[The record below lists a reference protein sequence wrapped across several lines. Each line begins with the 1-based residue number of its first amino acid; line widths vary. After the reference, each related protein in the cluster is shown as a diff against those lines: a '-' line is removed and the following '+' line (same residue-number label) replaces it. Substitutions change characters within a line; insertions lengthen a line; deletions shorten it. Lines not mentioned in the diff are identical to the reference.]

1 MGYGEYATSQRVPS
15 STQHAAFF
23 FLRGG
28 GEKILIINTSV
39 FFEKDHLTAIP
50 VPSSWIWSSF
60 RPPPFVMTEML
71 FDFASKLRSKE
82 GGKKK
87 GKSNGEEGWAC
98 LSYVCA
104 CARGREGIRS
114 RACKRGDEHSH
125 IATTVVSISA
135 LLVSNRCIKDAP

>member
-1 MGYGEYATSQRVPS
+1 
-15 STQHAAFF
+15 
-23 FLRGG
+23 
-28 GEKILIINTSV
+28 
-39 FFEKDHLTAIP
+39 
-50 VPSSWIWSSF
+50 
-60 RPPPFVMTEML
+60 MTEML
-71 FDFASKLRSKE
+71 FDFASKLRSKRRRE
-82 GGKKK
+82 KK
-87 GKSNGEEGWAC
+87 KSNGEEGWAC